1 MNPAVTTQT
10 PAEEQEEVVKKS
22 RAPDQQQQQL
32 RTKYHAEMVFIGQ
45 MLVIFAVVGVALYN
59 LSITSGEPQTL
70 WVALLGSCL
79 GYVLPN
85 PKPKAWRPLF
95 T

>member
-1 MNPAVTTQT
+1 MNTTVTTQT
-10 PAEEQEEVVKKS
+10 PPEG
-22 RAPDQQQQQL
+22 RAPDHQQQQQL